1 MVRPRSRTL
10 RGHFADMAVAGLRTV
25 LRPSVRTCRVRGCD
39 RGLDADTDCPWPVCG
54 QRVDK
59 DADIQAGHGADIPHP
74 FRDHFADIKSFAGEG
89 VGLACEKIVL
99 NMDGNGLLLLLK
111 NFFPPAFQL
120 RGNGLN
126 PGGLLNGS

>member
-1 MVRPRSRTL
+1 
-10 RGHFADMAVAGLRTV
+10 
-25 LRPSVRTCRVRGCD
+25 
-39 RGLDADTDCPWPVCG
+39 
-54 QRVDK
+54 VDK

-89 VGLACEKIVL
+89 VGLACEKNVL
-99 NMDGNGLLLLLK
+99 NMNGNGLLLLLK

-120 RGNGLN
+120 RGDGLN